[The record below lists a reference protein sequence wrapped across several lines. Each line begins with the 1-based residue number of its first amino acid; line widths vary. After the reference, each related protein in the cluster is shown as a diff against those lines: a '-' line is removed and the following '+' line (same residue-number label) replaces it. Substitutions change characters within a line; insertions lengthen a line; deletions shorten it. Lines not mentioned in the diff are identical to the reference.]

1 MAETTIG
8 NWFDKVFFDAH
19 GEPCAGGTLY
29 FYQTGTDIP
38 LGVTTAGGVL
48 LGACVRLDDDG
59 RPVEDFRFYADRSY
73 RVVLKDADGAVV
85 KQIDDVCIA
94 QTEGGGML
102 NPMTALG
109 DLIVGGED
117 GVPARLGVGTAGQV
131 PTAQED
137 GSIAWEDTRGFGKV
151 SAASGD
157 ASASYLDNK
166 LDVTTPLAKEVTT
179 GQHNIKRV
187 KLSVSAGDT
196 AGKVLTTTD
205 NGLGVLVPTWQTPTG
220 MENPMTAK
228 ADIIVGGASGAPDKL
243 AAPANASFLRA
254 YKNSSNEDVVNWSKL
269 SAGANVTITD
279 AGTQVTI
286 SADAQTG
293 DHKVST
299 DGTDTAGYLEDKVA
313 AGTGISVTKS
323 SGQLVVAATGA
334 DTNEVKTSAS
344 DDHPGYLQSKVL
356 AGDLIRVDKEQTPDG
371 DGGYTEN
378 LRVNLDARG
387 VTAGYVPTADGSNG
401 AAWAAPAAQPGDHQ
415 LLVSATDAAAGYL
428 GAKLTAG
435 SNVTLTPQTD
445 GDGAQT
451 LEISATGGGVS
462 ASGLQVIVAPR
473 MLMNANYT
481 ALDTGRL
488 YKCACSIAFNKV
500 TGFALMYSDAATKT
514 PNVLDVGIY
523 EGTKPAD
530 AVKISTFTR
539 SAITINGFAWSKWV
553 FDAPVTIDQSKTH
566 WICVVTS
573 QPTGASPGYIV
584 GEYAGYTGY
593 SSAVGVFGGYIDP
606 ASSCPNNLPTSGFG
620 YGHFFPALTLY
631 GEY

>member
-19 GEPCAGGTLY
+19 GEPCAGGALY
-29 FYQTGTDIP
+29 FYQTGTNIP
-38 LGVTTAGGVL
+38 CGVVTAGGVL

-117 GVPARLGVGTAGQV
+117 GVPSRLGVGTAGQV

-137 GSIAWEDTRGFGKV
+137 GSIVWEDTRGFGKV

-269 SAGANVTITD
+269 SAGSGVSITD
-279 AGTQVTI
+279 AGSQVTI
-286 SADAQTG
+286 AATEQSG
-293 DHKVST
+293 DHK
-299 DGTDTAGYLEDKVA
+299 
-313 AGTGISVTKS
+313 
-323 SGQLVVAATGA
+323 
-334 DTNEVKTSAS
+334 
-344 DDHPGYLQSKVL
+344 
-356 AGDLIRVDKEQTPDG
+356 
-371 DGGYTEN
+371 
-378 LRVNLDARG
+378 
-387 VTAGYVPTADGSNG
+387 
-401 AAWAAPAAQPGDHQ
+401 
-415 LLVSATDAAAGYL
+415 LLVSDTDAAAGYL

-435 SNVTLTPQTD
+435 SNITITPQTD
-445 GDGAQT
+445 GDGVQT
-451 LEISATGGGVS
+451 LEISSTGGGGGGGGVKRQTLVRPWLRYS
-462 ASGLQVIVAPR
+462 ETTGGANNGQMYWYPFVPDFDTITGFGLIWGD
-473 MLMNANYT
+473 NANT
-481 ALDTGRL
+481 
-488 YKCACSIAFNKV
+488 
-500 TGFALMYSDAATKT
+500 T
-514 PNVLDVGIY
+514 PVVLDVAIY
-523 EGTKPAD
+523 EGTAAGTAD
-530 AVKISTFTR
+530 KISSFTR
-539 SAITINGFAWSKWV
+539 VNKTVLPFNYVFFDFNSDVNIDITKQHWIAVCASAPINGG
-553 FDAPVTIDQSKTH
+553 
-566 WICVVTS
+566 
-573 QPTGASPGYIV
+573 TGANLI
-584 GEYAGYTGY
+584 GEEMFIQNG
-593 SSAVGVFGGYIDP
+593 SQKGVELGANYYRVNATP
-606 ASSCPNNLPTSGFG
+606 AHLPTSGVSSIRFRPSVVLVG
-620 YGHFFPALTLY
+620 K
-631 GEY
+631 

>member
-29 FYQTGTDIP
+29 FYQTGTNIP
-38 LGVTTAGGVL
+38 CGVVTAGGVL

-94 QTEGGGML
+94 QTEGGGMY

-117 GVPARLGVGTAGQV
+117 GVPSRLGVGTAGQV

-269 SAGANVTITD
+269 SAGSGVSITD
-279 AGTQVTI
+279 AGSQVTI
-286 SADAQTG
+286 AATAQT
-293 DHKVST
+293 
-299 DGTDTAGYLEDKVA
+299 
-313 AGTGISVTKS
+313 
-323 SGQLVVAATGA
+323 
-334 DTNEVKTSAS
+334 
-344 DDHPGYLQSKVL
+344 
-356 AGDLIRVDKEQTPDG
+356 
-371 DGGYTEN
+371 
-378 LRVNLDARG
+378 
-387 VTAGYVPTADGSNG
+387 
-401 AAWAAPAAQPGDHQ
+401 GDHQ
-415 LLVSATDAAAGYL
+415 LLVSSTDAAAGYL

-435 SNVTLTPQTD
+435 SNITITPQTD
-445 GDGAQT
+445 GDGVQT
-451 LEISATGGGVS
+451 LELSSTGGGGGGGATGILIPFGPMIPGWVEFSIS
-462 ASGLQVIVAPR
+462 ASQTFCWFGR
-473 MLMNANYT
+473 T
-481 ALDTGRL
+481 ALRNCKIKKILIGTFGADKIPTTNEL
-488 YKCACSIAFNKV
+488 
-500 TGFALMYSDAATKT
+500 
-514 PNVLDVGIY
+514 GIY
-523 EGTKPAD
+523 AM
-530 AVKISTFTR
+530 R
-539 SAITINGFAWSKWV
+539 SNR
-553 FDAPVTIDQSKTH
+553 
-566 WICVVTS
+566 
-573 QPTGASPGYIV
+573 
-584 GEYAGYTGY
+584 
-593 SSAVGVFGGYIDP
+593 
-606 ASSCPNNLPTSGFG
+606 
-620 YGHFFPALTLY
+620 ALTLLGKTSTCSIVGG
-631 GEY
+631 GELMYEFTTPLSVGDEIIFIGHLASECYVGNRIAFIRSVGSSVTQSWTLPPSIGVATTFSSSNTGSRSGFVWSDRTITTLPASTTSSEWNYNYNYIPLPYTEVFYE

>member
-59 RPVEDFRFYADRSY
+59 RPVDDFRFYADRSY

-157 ASASYLDNK
+157 ATASYLDNK

-243 AAPANASFLRA
+243 AAPARASFLRA

-269 SAGANVTITD
+269 TAGSNVTITD

-286 SADAQTG
+286 SANAQT
-293 DHKVST
+293 
-299 DGTDTAGYLEDKVA
+299 
-313 AGTGISVTKS
+313 
-323 SGQLVVAATGA
+323 
-334 DTNEVKTSAS
+334 
-344 DDHPGYLQSKVL
+344 
-356 AGDLIRVDKEQTPDG
+356 
-371 DGGYTEN
+371 
-378 LRVNLDARG
+378 
-387 VTAGYVPTADGSNG
+387 
-401 AAWAAPAAQPGDHQ
+401 GDHQ
-415 LLVSATDAAAGYL
+415 LLVSATDSAAGYL

-435 SNVTLTPQTD
+435 SNITLTPQTD
-445 GDGAQT
+445 GDGVQT
-451 LEISATGGGVS
+451 LEISATGGG
-462 ASGLQVIVAPR
+462 GGGGIVYWEPGPVCCA
-473 MLMNANYT
+473 T
-481 ALDTGRL
+481 SFTGTS
-488 YKCACSIAFNKV
+488 KAW
-500 TGFALMYSDAATKT
+500 AATV
-514 PNVLDVGIY
+514 PGGVLP
-523 EGTKPAD
+523 ET
-530 AVKISTFTR
+530 VKSFSVIPSF
-539 SAITINGFAWSKWV
+539 N
-553 FDAPVTIDQSKTH
+553 P
-566 WICVVTS
+566 
-573 QPTGASPGYIV
+573 Y
-584 GEYAGYTGY
+584 
-593 SSAVGVFGGYIDP
+593 SAVGFNLWVAIYDADETDRPIISSFTWDASMHPSTNWSNRFATFNFASPVSIDKTKMHRVVIFFNGTSTWVSPSYASGTIWSWGRVDYSGG
-606 ASSCPNNLPTSGFG
+606 ANTSPLSN
-620 YGHFFPALTLY
+620 YTLY
-631 GEY
+631 TGWTASTIFPWLRLNSFTA